1 MNILKYY
8 KKTKDWRL
16 SMNINIIG
24 VPLFYG
30 CDNPGV
36 ELGPDTLRNNG
47 LINIFS
53 KEHNV
58 NDLGNIEIKKINP
71 NEKLLPNKKMKY
83 LEGILHANEALA
95 MAVYDS
101 LDTNKF
107 PLIIGGDHAL
117 ALGSVAASGKYFK
130 EDFGVI
136 WVDAHGDL
144 NTDETSPSGNI
155 HGMPLAASLGIGN
168 EHLTS
173 FYYHSIKVN
182 MKNVFVL
189 GARDLDLGELDLVN
203 SMNLNIWTMDDI
215 KKKGLNVSLGE
226 LIAKINLRNINNIHL
241 SFDIDSLD
249 PYFVPGTGTP
259 VDDGFTLEDGKLIIH
274 KILNTGKIKSMDFVE
289 FNPTLDKN
297 DTCLKTCLS
306 LLQELSTSL

>member
-1 MNILKYY
+1 
-8 KKTKDWRL
+8 
-16 SMNINIIG
+16 MNINIIG

-47 LINIFS
+47 LNDIFS

-58 NDLGNIEIKKINP
+58 KDLGNIEIKGINP
-71 NEKLLPNKKMKY
+71 TEKFTNNKKMKY
-83 LEGILHANEALA
+83 LDGILHANENLA
-95 MAVYDS
+95 KTVYDS
-101 LDTNKF
+101 LDNNNF
-107 PLIIGGDHAL
+107 PLIIGGDHSL

-130 EDFGVI
+130 EDFGVV

-144 NTDETSPSGNI
+144 NTDETSNSSNI

-173 FYYHSIKVN
+173 IYYQSIKVN
-182 MKNVFVL
+182 VKNVFIL
-189 GARDLDLGELDLVN
+189 GARDLDEGELNLVN
-203 SMNLNIWTMDDI
+203 RMNINIWTMADI
-215 KKKGLNVSLGE
+215 KKKGLDACLKE
-226 LIAKINLRNINNIHL
+226 LITKINLRNIKNIHL

-259 VDDGFTLEDGKLIIH
+259 VKDGFSLVGGKLIINS
-274 KILNTGKIKSMDFVE
+274 ILSTGKIKSMDFVE

-297 DTCLKTCLS
+297 DKCLKTCLS
-306 LLQELSTSL
+306 LLQEISTSL